1 MCENKC
7 CDTCYK
13 NEFCSGSGWYCKSCS
28 KDQNK
33 CGIYKVNK
41 TSKKCELSSRKE
53 RK

>member
-13 NEFCSGSGWYCKSCS
+13 NEFCSGSDWYCKSCN
-28 KDQNK
+28 KNQNK
-33 CGIYKVNK
+33 CSIYKANK
-41 TSKKCELSSRKE
+41 TSKKCKLSSRKE